1 MARDETFLT
10 QELVPA
16 CLRFWALIAERKA
29 PLLDPVR
36 DLYVPVGEELDHW
49 AVLAGAY
56 RDLLRDKA
64 RLEGHLKE
72 TTGEMTRLEHA
83 LVGMMGGFL
92 TAEAAGLKVTR
103 YQQSGAIDYAK
114 ALKAV
119 LPELDPS
126 QLESYRRKPSERVR
140 ITRARGGDRH
150 RSLRRA
156 GGGCLLA
163 AGGERVVLLLMLDPV
178 TGRLRPS
185 RLRADGP
192 PEGVFWFP
200 GEDRPSFGLFG
211 LSVCDSRH
219 GASWAL

>member
-1 MARDETFLT
+1 YEALASRGEQAGPYRLYWPQVQHQLYVAGAAQGWLVFYAAGQAMLEFPVARDETFLT

-36 DLYVPVGEELDHW
+36 DLYVPVGEDLDHW

-103 YQQSGAIDYAK
+103 YQQNGAIDYAK

-140 ITRARGGDRH
+140 ITALEAETATVPFDGQAVD
-150 RSLRRA
+150 A
-156 GGGCLLA
+156 CWQQA
-163 AGGERVVLLLMLDPV
+163 ASE
-178 TGRLRPS
+178 
-185 RLRADGP
+185 
-192 PEGVFWFP
+192 
-200 GEDRPSFGLFG
+200 SFFF
-211 LSVCDSRH
+211 
-219 GASWAL
+219 